1 MTQQSAM
8 QQTQGELGK
17 PRTPKLIAASDRLF
31 YAALVIIGA
40 SYVLLIVAMLLADG
54 VYMVD
59 QTVKVPAK
67 AQAAADA
74 AAVEQHEAENASVA
88 KRQQADDAKR
98 KLDDLNGKPVESA
111 ETRLAV
117 AAKAVEDVTTANTD
131 VDKALA
137 DAKAATSQAQQ
148 TYRVAERM
156 ALEAEAA
163 AKLTNDDTGKSADE
177 KKRAAD
183 VAAAIR
189 QMAGEAKNALNQA
202 QQKEKP
208 AQDRASNAAQ
218 ELAKA
223 LADKKSAEEALAKA
237 NRLVA
242 AATVK
247 YESAEAAARVAES
260 TARAAGEKARAA
272 QADADSRRGWLAFV
286 AENPMVVA
294 LADRKIQYSIWLSM
308 ISCTLSAILSVVV
321 AVPLGYLMSR
331 HRFFGQRLLDAIV
344 DIPIVLP
351 PLVVGLSLLILFQ
364 FPPFSAIARS
374 VVYQVPAVILA
385 QFSVACAFAVRTM
398 KHTFDHINPRYEQV
412 ALSLGCS
419 RVGAFGWV
427 VLPEASRGM
436 TTAFTLAW
444 ARSLGEFGPLLIFA
458 GTTRMKT
465 EVLSVSVY
473 LEMNVGNVEAAV
485 AVSLVMVAAAVAVLI
500 LARLYGS
507 RDIGL

>member
-1 MTQQSAM
+1 MTQQSATK
-8 QQTQGELGK
+8 TQGEFGK
-17 PRTPKLIAASDRLF
+17 PRTPKLIAASDTLF
-31 YAALVIIGA
+31 YAALVIIGGA
-40 SYVLLIVAMLLADG
+40 YVLLIVAMLLADG
-54 VYMVD
+54 AY
-59 QTVKVPAK
+59 
-67 AQAAADA
+67 
-74 AAVEQHEAENASVA
+74 
-88 KRQQADDAKR
+88 
-98 KLDDLNGKPVESA
+98 
-111 ETRLAV
+111 
-117 AAKAVEDVTTANTD
+117 
-131 VDKALA
+131 
-137 DAKAATSQAQQ
+137 
-148 TYRVAERM
+148 
-156 ALEAEAA
+156 
-163 AKLTNDDTGKSADE
+163 
-177 KKRAAD
+177 
-183 VAAAIR
+183 
-189 QMAGEAKNALNQA
+189 MAGQTL
-202 QQKEKP
+202 
-208 AQDRASNAAQ
+208 
-218 ELAKA
+218 KA
-223 LADKKSAEEALAKA
+223 
-237 NRLVA
+237 
-242 AATVK
+242 T
-247 YESAEAAARVAES
+247 Y
-260 TARAAGEKARAA
+260 
-272 QADADSRRGWLAFV
+272 DSPRGWLGAV
-286 AENPMVVA
+286 TDNPMVVA

-308 ISCTLSAILSVVV
+308 ISCTLSAILSVLV

-364 FPPFSAIARS
+364 FPPFSASARN

-473 LEMNVGNVEAAV
+473 LEMNVGNIEAAV
-485 AVSLVMVAAAVAVLI
+485 AVSLIMVAAAVAVLI